1 MLNNPKAFVVAL
13 RKGVEGLEALS
24 DKSVQLEYA
33 SILSDPGES
42 FMTALKQSSFT
53 PEHYLALERQA
64 SYKSEYVNGGIF
76 AMAGASREHNQVV
89 FNIAGELHG
98 QLKNRPCL
106 AYVNDMRVKVST
118 TGLYTYPD
126 VAVLCGQP
134 DFEDERMDTLLNP
147 SVIIEILSPSTEA
160 YDRGDKFA
168 HYRRLP
174 SLMEYVLIAQ
184 DKVRVEHYIRQGSK
198 WVLTEMNSLDETLY
212 LASIQCEIALRDLY
226 AKVDLPGG
234 QAMNLDEFNG

>member
-1 MLNNPKAFVVAL
+1 
-13 RKGVEGLEALS
+13 
-24 DKSVQLEYA
+24 
-33 SILSDPGES
+33 
-42 FMTALKQSSFT
+42 MTALQKSFYT
-53 PEHYLALERQA
+53 PEQYLALERQA

-76 AMAGASREHNQVV
+76 AMAGASREHNQIA

-106 AYVNDMRVKVST
+106 AYVNDMRVKVNA

-126 VAVLCGQP
+126 VAALCGEPQ
-134 DFEDERMDTLLNP
+134 FEDERMDTLLNP

-168 HYRRLP
+168 HYRRLL

-184 DKVRVEHYIRQGSK
+184 NKVRVEHYIRQDK
-198 WVLTEMNSLDETLY
+198 RWVLTELGSLDDKLG
-212 LASIQCEIALRDLY
+212 LVSIQCEIPLREIY
-226 AKVDLPGG
+226 AKVDLPVVKH
-234 QAMNLDEFNG
+234 EPR

>member
-1 MLNNPKAFVVAL
+1 
-13 RKGVEGLEALS
+13 
-24 DKSVQLEYA
+24 
-33 SILSDPGES
+33 
-42 FMTALKQSSFT
+42 MTALTQSLYK
-53 PEHYLALERQA
+53 PEQYLALERQA

-76 AMAGASREHNQVV
+76 AMAGASKEHNQIA
-89 FNIAGELHG
+89 FNIAGELHS

-106 AYVNDMRVKVST
+106 AYVNDMRVKVSA

-126 VAVLCGQP
+126 VAALCGEPQ
-134 DFEDERMDTLLNP
+134 FEDERMDTLLNP

-184 DKVRVEHYIRQGSK
+184 DKVRIEHYIRQDNK
-198 WVLTEMNSLDETLY
+198 WVLTEMDSLDETLC
-212 LASIQCEIALRDLY
+212 LVSIHCEISLRELY
-226 AKVDLPGG
+226 DKVDLPVVRH
-234 QAMNLDEFNG
+234 EPR

>member
-1 MLNNPKAFVVAL
+1 MSAL
-13 RKGVEGLEALS
+13 A
-24 DKSVQLEYA
+24 
-33 SILSDPGES
+33 ES
-42 FMTALKQSSFT
+42 AYT
-53 PEHYLALERQA
+53 PEQYLALERHA

-76 AMAGASREHNQVV
+76 AMAGASKEHNQIA
-89 FNIAGELHG
+89 FNLAGELHR

-106 AYVNDMRVKVST
+106 AYLSDLRVKVSA

-126 VAVLCGQP
+126 VAALCDEP
-134 DFEDERMDTLLNP
+134 DFEDAQMDTLLNP

-184 DKVRVEHYIRQGSK
+184 DKVRIEHYIRQDQQ
-198 WVLTEMNSLDETLY
+198 WVLTEMSGLDETLC
-212 LASIQCEIALRDLY
+212 LVSLQCEIPLREIY
-226 AKVDLPGG
+226 IKVQL
-234 QAMNLDEFNG
+234 

>member
-1 MLNNPKAFVVAL
+1 
-13 RKGVEGLEALS
+13 
-24 DKSVQLEYA
+24 
-33 SILSDPGES
+33 
-42 FMTALKQSSFT
+42 MTALTQSFYT
-53 PEHYLALERQA
+53 PEQYLALERQA
-64 SYKSEYVNGGIF
+64 NYKSEYVNGSIF
-76 AMAGASREHNQVV
+76 AMAGASKEHNQIA

-106 AYVNDMRVKVST
+106 AYVNDLRVKVNA

-126 VAVLCGQP
+126 VAALCGEPQ
-134 DFEDERMDTLLNP
+134 FEDEQMDTLLNP

-184 DKVRVEHYIRQGSK
+184 NKVRVEHYIRQDNK
-198 WVLTEMNSLDETLY
+198 WVLTEMDSLDETLC
-212 LASIQCEIALRDLY
+212 LASIQCEIPLREIY
-226 AKVDLPGG
+226 AKVDLPVVRHKP
-234 QAMNLDEFNG
+234 Q

>member
-1 MLNNPKAFVVAL
+1 
-13 RKGVEGLEALS
+13 
-24 DKSVQLEYA
+24 
-33 SILSDPGES
+33 
-42 FMTALKQSSFT
+42 MTALQKSFYT
-53 PEHYLALERQA
+53 PEQYLALERQA

-76 AMAGASREHNQVV
+76 AMAGASREHNQIA

-106 AYVNDMRVKVST
+106 AYVNDMRVKVNA

-126 VAVLCGQP
+126 VAALCGEPQ
-134 DFEDERMDTLLNP
+134 FEDEQMDTLLNP
-147 SVIIEILSPSTEA
+147 SIIIEILSPSTEA

-184 DKVRVEHYIRQGSK
+184 DKIRVEHYIRQDRR
-198 WVLTEMNSLDETLY
+198 WVLTELDGLDDR
-212 LASIQCEIALRDLY
+212 LGLVSIQCEIPLREIY
-226 AKVDLPGG
+226 AKVDLPVVRH
-234 QAMNLDEFNG
+234 EPR

>member
-1 MLNNPKAFVVAL
+1 
-13 RKGVEGLEALS
+13 
-24 DKSVQLEYA
+24 
-33 SILSDPGES
+33 
-42 FMTALKQSSFT
+42 MTALQKSFYT
-53 PEHYLALERQA
+53 PEQYLALERQA

-76 AMAGASREHNQVV
+76 AMAGASREHNQIA

-106 AYVNDMRVKVST
+106 AYVNDMRVKVNA

-126 VAVLCGQP
+126 VAALCGEPQ
-134 DFEDERMDTLLNP
+134 FEDERMDALLNP

-184 DKVRVEHYIRQGSK
+184 DKVRVEHYIRQDSK

-212 LASIQCEIALRDLY
+212 LASIQCEIALRNLY
-226 AKVDLPGG
+226 AKVDLAVIRHEP
-234 QAMNLDEFNG
+234 Q

>member
-1 MLNNPKAFVVAL
+1 MAAL
-13 RKGVEGLEALS
+13 Q
-24 DKSVQLEYA
+24 KSFY
-33 SILSDPGES
+33 
-42 FMTALKQSSFT
+42 T
-53 PEHYLALERQA
+53 PEQYLALERQA

-76 AMAGASREHNQVV
+76 AMAGASREHNQIA

-106 AYVNDMRVKVST
+106 AYVNDMRVKVSA

-126 VAVLCGQP
+126 VAAMCGEPQ
-134 DFEDERMDTLLNP
+134 FEDEQMDTLLNP

-184 DKVRVEHYIRQGSK
+184 DKVRVEHYIRQDRR
-198 WVLTEMNSLDETLY
+198 WVLTELDGLDDR
-212 LASIQCEIALRDLY
+212 LGLVSIQCEIPLREIY
-226 AKVDLPGG
+226 AKVDLPVVKH
-234 QAMNLDEFNG
+234 EPR

>member
-1 MLNNPKAFVVAL
+1 M
-13 RKGVEGLEALS
+13 
-24 DKSVQLEYA
+24 
-33 SILSDPGES
+33 
-42 FMTALKQSSFT
+42 MTALQKSFYT
-53 PEHYLALERQA
+53 PEQYLALERQA

-76 AMAGASREHNQVV
+76 AMAGASREHNQIA
-89 FNIAGELHG
+89 FNLAGELHG

-106 AYVNDMRVKVST
+106 AYINDMRVKVNA

-126 VAVLCGQP
+126 VAALCGELQ
-134 DFEDERMDTLLNP
+134 FEDEQMDTLLNP

-184 DKVRVEHYIRQGSK
+184 DKVRVEHYIRQDRR
-198 WVLTEMNSLDETLY
+198 WVLTELGSLDDKLG
-212 LASIQCEIALRDLY
+212 LVSIQCEIPLREIY
-226 AKVDLPGG
+226 AKVDLPVVRH
-234 QAMNLDEFNG
+234 EPR